1 MELFARLMEELDVT
15 REQAEGGAGSLLQL
29 AQARLEPSEFVRVAD
44 TIPGISDIIAK
55 APRFEVPVHR
65 QFLAQLS
72 RLLGGLG
79 GLAPVARPF
88 ARLHLEK
95 PIIGHFVEVLLS
107 FFGEKG
113 GTEIRSQLSS
123 VWR

>member
-1 MELFARLMEELDVT
+1 MELFFRLMDELEVT

-29 AQARLEPSEFVRVAD
+29 AQARLELEQFVRVAD
-44 TIPGISDIIAK
+44 TIPGISDIIGK
-55 APRFEVPVHR
+55 APRFEVPDR
-65 QFLAQLS
+65 GQLLAKVS

-88 ARLHLEK
+88 ARLQLQR
-95 PIIGHFVEVLLS
+95 PMIRRFAAVMAG

-113 GTEIRSQLSS
+113 GPEIEAQLVS
-123 VWR
+123 R